1 MAVNRSPVIP
11 IPIFCEEVSR
21 LIIKPYMQTAARIP
35 NHPYAVQANLVTGI
49 PTSSNNNKAYSSFRN
64 LHLYT
69 I

>member
-49 PTSSNNNKAYSSFRN
+49 PTSSNNK
-64 LHLYT
+64 
-69 I
+69 

>member
-49 PTSSNNNKAYSSFRN
+49 PTSRDRKSNV
-64 LHLYT
+64 
-69 I
+69 